1 MQSDGNMPALQE
13 QNRYRVGRGAMIAD
27 FSLVEASCAA
37 AIAAVRY
44 NGKGEEADSAHE
56 MPSDVMNVP
65 ARGQHDQAAG
75 HA

>member
-1 MQSDGNMPALQE
+1 MQSDGNMPALQD
-13 QNRYRVGRGAMIAD
+13 QNKYRFARGAMIAD

-44 NGKGEEADSAHE
+44 NGKCEEADSAQE
-56 MPSDVMNVP
+56 MPSDLMNVP
-65 ARGQHDQAAG
+65 ARGEHDQAAG

>member
-1 MQSDGNMPALQE
+1 
-13 QNRYRVGRGAMIAD
+13 MIAD